1 MKRPQTASC
10 CGDDAQ
16 FTVAQ
21 VWYQPCHCTLS
32 QNIKDSVVVNSHGL
46 SSVFSIWQIT
56 NGSISDC
63 CSFTCKP
70 PHHTSNKCNN
80 PSRMFLGGIT
90 VFRCNAPTCTWK
102 QGCLKSPSA
111 EYQTKFDKN
120 PSKRSR
126 GSLSASWLSKHTP
139 LWTTLICVYPQL
151 PGRMPWDLCTRSL
164 PSLQGNCSFHRYSS
178 TYLSSEMLSEIH

>member
-1 MKRPQTASC
+1 MAWAQCSVCGRLQMVPFQIVAHLHVSNHTTPQTNA
-10 CGDDAQ
+10 
-16 FTVAQ
+16 T
-21 VWYQPCHCTLS
+21 T
-32 QNIKDSVVVNSHGL
+32 
-46 SSVFSIWQIT
+46 
-56 NGSISDC
+56 
-63 CSFTCKP
+63 P
-70 PHHTSNKCNN
+70 PEC
-80 PSRMFLGGIT
+80 FLGGNTI
-90 VFRCNAPTCTWK
+90 FRCNAPTRTWK